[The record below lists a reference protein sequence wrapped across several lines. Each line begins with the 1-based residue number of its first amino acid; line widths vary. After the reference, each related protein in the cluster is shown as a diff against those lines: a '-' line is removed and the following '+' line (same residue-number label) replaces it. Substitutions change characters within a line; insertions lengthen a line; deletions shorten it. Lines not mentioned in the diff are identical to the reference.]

1 MNSRVKQRWSYVVPA
16 LVALGVFFV
25 LTLGVVWGLLEPLD
39 HALLRALHTLASP
52 GLTQFAVALSLLG
65 SGWAITP
72 LAGVAYLGLRRKSR
86 SASRLFIA
94 TVGGG
99 LFLFLAV
106 VFLID
111 RPRPTL
117 FDSPVSEP
125 TASFPSGHAMNAT
138 VVLLSL
144 HLVLGSID
152 ASWRRPLA
160 WFGVAVVLGVS
171 LSRLYLQIHYPS
183 DIVAGIAL
191 GTGWVL
197 LISGYG
203 LRRLSNEDPG

>member
-1 MNSRVKQRWSYVVPA
+1 M
-16 LVALGVFFV
+16 
-25 LTLGVVWGLLEPLD
+25 
-39 HALLRALHTLASP
+39 LASP
-52 GLTQFAVALSLLG
+52 GVTQFAVALSLLG

-72 LAGVAYLGLRRKSR
+72 LAVVAYLSLRQKSQG
-86 SASRLFIA
+86 ASRLFFA
-94 TVGGG
+94 TVSGG
-99 LFLFLAV
+99 LLLFLAV

-144 HLVLGSID
+144 YLVLGSID

-160 WFGVAVVLGVS
+160 WLGVVVVLGVS

-183 DIVAGIAL
+183 DVVAGVAL

-197 LISGYG
+197 LVCGYG
-203 LRRLSNEDPG
+203 LQRLSRPRVKK